1 MLLQRLCKN
10 VNLVQKDNTCRYYRG
25 GSGALDSPRSGL
37 GLCYLQ
43 RAVPACCKCAVQTGP
58 RRSRQ
63 SQEEERSLHGTAA
76 WHSHPPNPP
85 PLILLWLHLLHV
97 TSGHWRQPQPQLQWR
112 GNCSPASSCP
122 ALIEKRGEERVERV
136 EKLPAKWPAPEDP
149 RSLRNEHWALLTYG
163 FPGEFEDWRGKGEA
177 CRAHQSTRGAV
188 KGTGKSLE
196 RNPSGTEMLSGERA
210 IIFLP
215 FLLRWKEPART
226 VLKYSSG
233 TSLSWWGFP
242 LVHWAICWPLQRNP
256 SPAEKTVLQ
265 DDDNSSDK
273 TGACCVSGKCSLLAA
288 IFLWHS
294 GMSTET

>member
-1 MLLQRLCKN
+1 MQVLQGREWGHWTLREMVWGC
-10 VNLVQKDNTCRYYRG
+10 VTCRELCQAAINVLYRQDPG
-25 GSGALDSPRSGL
+25 GQGRVRKKKGVCMAL
-37 GLCYLQ
+37 Q
-43 RAVPACCKCAVQTGP
+43 
-58 RRSRQ
+58 
-63 SQEEERSLHGTAA
+63 HGI
-76 WHSHPPNPP
+76 PIPQPPP

-122 ALIEKRGEERVERV
+122 ALIEKRGEERVEGV
-136 EKLPAKWPAPEDP
+136 EKLSAKWPAPEDP
-149 RSLRNEHWALLTYG
+149 RSLRNEHWTLLTYG

-177 CRAHQSTRGAV
+177 CRVHQSTRGAV

-233 TSLSWWGFP
+233 APLSWWGFP